1 MEWKGSSWLYRL
13 LLLGAFFCLSPN
25 FGQAQDL
32 DRADWERISKQYDY
46 NKEKVKEEVEEEEP
60 EDELYADSPEKSPS
74 MSASTK
80 NVLKYSLFAV
90 VIGLLVFIVFRLV
103 GGGLLGANQ
112 KISKDEAYLLEEI
125 EDNLEEANI
134 KTPLEDA
141 VQAENYSLALRLYY
155 LSILQALLHA
165 GHIVWK
171 KEKTNGAYIREIWSH
186 PARPLLQKLTRIYEY
201 FWFAKGA
208 KLDRTE
214 FSRIRSLFDDMLQKA
229 SAPKAKQQKTNA

>member
-1 MEWKGSSWLYRL
+1 MEWKGNSYLFRL
-13 LLLGAFFCLSPN
+13 LLVCVFFCLGPN
-25 FGQAQDL
+25 LVEAQQL
-32 DRADWERISKQYDY
+32 EQADWERISERYDY
-46 NKEKVKEEVEEEEP
+46 NREKVKEEKKEEP
-60 EDELYADSPEKSPS
+60 KEDQIYKDRSVDTPS
-74 MSASTK
+74 MSSSTRE
-80 NVLKYSLFAV
+80 VLKYSLFAV

-141 VQAENYSLALRLYY
+141 VGAENYSLALRLYY

-186 PARPLLQKLTRIYEY
+186 PARPLFQKVTRIYEY

-208 KLDRTE
+208 KLDRVE
-214 FSRIRSLFDDMLQKA
+214 FGRIRPSFDEMLQKA
-229 SAPKAKQQKTNA
+229 QGPKTKQQTTNA